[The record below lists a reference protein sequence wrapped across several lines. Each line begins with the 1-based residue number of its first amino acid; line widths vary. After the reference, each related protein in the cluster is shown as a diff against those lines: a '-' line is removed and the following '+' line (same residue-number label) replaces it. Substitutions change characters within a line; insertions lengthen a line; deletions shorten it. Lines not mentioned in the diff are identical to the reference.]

1 MQLSSFCLIYAYD
14 IKKHRTQAGHR
25 TSCYNDIYHN
35 SPSSCCNFMIFLWS
49 KITLMPISTTP
60 IIDTAVSHSGTLTTP
75 PAAFL
80 EVRGYFTSS
89 KNRNDLCFLY
99 SKNQQ
104 KNTKKKNKS
113 KSKRYQ
119 NTHRFS
125 SSLFS
130 FLYFLMMIY
139 SAAQSKHAT
148 IKSRLILPYPKLS

>member
-1 MQLSSFCLIYAYD
+1 M
-14 IKKHRTQAGHR
+14 
-25 TSCYNDIYHN
+25 
-35 SPSSCCNFMIFLWS
+35 
-49 KITLMPISTTP
+49 
-60 IIDTAVSHSGTLTTP
+60 
-75 PAAFL
+75 
-80 EVRGYFTSS
+80 RGWFTSS
-89 KNRNDLCFLY
+89 KNRNDLCFLH

>member
-1 MQLSSFCLIYAYD
+1 MSSHGL
-14 IKKHRTQAGHR
+14 TAG
-25 TSCYNDIYHN
+25 SLYGI
-35 SPSSCCNFMIFLWS
+35 LE
-49 KITLMPISTTP
+49 
-60 IIDTAVSHSGTLTTP
+60 
-75 PAAFL
+75 FL
-80 EVRGYFTSS
+80 EIASVALLSCNDRVQEFQIFARFSGASPTAFYKGYALNPQDSKTPQKSRILLLYLRFGGAGVFITRS

-130 FLYFLMMIY
+130 FLYLLIMMY

-148 IKSRLILPYPKLS
+148 IKSRLILPDPKLS